1 MKNIIITLSVFC
13 LIGCGNQ
20 NEVKVPENVNVNVAP
35 VTGEVIVKHVLSI
48 ELPTVFTDT
57 CKAQHPNDPVAY
69 NACVAKYI
77 EELIRILNSINPNDL
92 PVVP

>member
-1 MKNIIITLSVFC
+1 MRILISLVCVFMVA
-13 LIGCGNQ
+13 CGNQ
-20 NEVKVPENVNVNVAP
+20 NEVKVPEQVNVSVAP

-57 CKAQHPNDPVAY
+57 CKAQHPNDTVAY

-77 EELIRILNSINPNDL
+77 EELIRILNSINPNEL